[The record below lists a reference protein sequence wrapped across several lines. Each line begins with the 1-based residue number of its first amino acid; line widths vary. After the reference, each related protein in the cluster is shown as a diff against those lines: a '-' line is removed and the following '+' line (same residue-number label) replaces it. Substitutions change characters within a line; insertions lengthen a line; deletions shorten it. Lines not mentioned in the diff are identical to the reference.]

1 MYGMAWF
8 PVKAFNLLTKHIHHR
23 GKEADIVI
31 ILVVSSSADVF
42 SLTFPNIHY
51 ISQQAIS
58 SSLQLTREAVNV
70 RYNPLDKTRRLE
82 VSPALQS
89 PSGVTPWMMQGF

>member
-1 MYGMAWF
+1 MYGMACF

-51 ISQQAIS
+51 TSQQAIS
-58 SSLQLTREAVNV
+58 SSTDQRSSQC
-70 RYNPLDKTRRLE
+70 PL
-82 VSPALQS
+82 
-89 PSGVTPWMMQGF
+89 